1 MDRIDKQ
8 LSKLEFI
15 ENFRKE
21 LKNRTYKSTITVAV
35 TTAKLLLEIIKAK
48 DLYTNIDELLKLVK
62 LVGKMFIS
70 VDIMQF
76 TVGNVVKRILNYIHK
91 EKANSINIVEK
102 KRTTVMSFNNLLIL
116 ANNKEA
122 SELSNRKDVA
132 TSVNSITSATT
143 NITPSTSK
151 SSTTINNV
159 LITKDQSNSN
169 NNSNNNNNNQQILL
183 DINSTSN
190 LSNINA
196 GSSSFNNR
204 INKSSLIE
212 KAKEQVIDDIK
223 ELIEDLE
230 EASDLI
236 IENASHHINDNDI
249 ILTANASDQLHDFLV
264 EAAKKRNFSVLVAES
279 YPSMKGLE
287 MANKL
292 SNSGINTTVISDASI
307 YSVMP
312 KISKVF
318 IGTRAVMANGSL
330 ISYNGVYNLCLA
342 AQAYSVPVV
351 VVCGTFKLTPMYPFD
366 HETFNEQLSPDT
378 IYHSKYNGD
387 LSNINFNSPA
397 YDYVP
402 PEFINIFI
410 TDKGDYHPTYIYRL
424 FNDYYSQKDFYL

>member
-15 ENFRKE
+15 ENFRRE

-76 TVGNVVKRILNYIHK
+76 TVGNVVKRILNFINK
-91 EKANSINIVEK
+91 EKAKSITIVEK
-102 KRTTVMSFNNLLIL
+102 KRTTVMSYTNLLLL
-116 ANNKEA
+116 ANNKEIN
-122 SELSNRKDVA
+122 EIKEKNKKDL
-132 TSVNSITSATT
+132 
-143 NITPSTSK
+143 
-151 SSTTINNV
+151 SSTGNLTTTSTNNNNSQIMIDVPSNING
-159 LITKDQSNSN
+159 
-169 NNSNNNNNNQQILL
+169 NSNNNNCSIP
-183 DINSTSN
+183 
-190 LSNINA
+190 LS
-196 GSSSFNNR
+196 SR
-204 INKSSLIE
+204 NKYSIIE
-212 KAKEQVIDDIK
+212 KAKEQVIEDIK

-230 EASDLI
+230 EASEFI
-236 IENASHHINDNDI
+236 IENASDHINENDI

-264 EAAKKRNFSVLVAES
+264 EASKKRNFSVLVAES
-279 YPSMKGLE
+279 YPCMKGLE

-292 SNSGINTTVISDASI
+292 SKSGIKTTVISDASI

-312 KISKVF
+312 KISKVL

-342 AQAYSVPVV
+342 AQAYSTPVV

-378 IYHSKYNGD
+378 IYHSNYKGD

-402 PEFINIFI
+402 PEFINIFV

-424 FNDYYSQKDFYL
+424 FNDYYSQQDFYL